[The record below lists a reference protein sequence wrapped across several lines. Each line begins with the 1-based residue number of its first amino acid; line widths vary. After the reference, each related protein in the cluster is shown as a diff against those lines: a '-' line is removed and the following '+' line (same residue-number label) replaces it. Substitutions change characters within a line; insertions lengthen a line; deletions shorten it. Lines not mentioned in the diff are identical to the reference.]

1 MSGPKTVRNSAD
13 VAAYLE
19 SVAEPRRRADA
30 IAACELIREVTG
42 AEPAMW
48 GTGIVGFGEYHY
60 RYASGQEGDWPAVG
74 LAPRKAALTLYLSDG
89 FDNRQ
94 DLLARLGPHT
104 VGKSCLYLKKLDAVD
119 PVVLRE
125 LVRAAFHEVNGKQI
139 SST

>member
-13 VAAYLE
+13 VAACLE
-19 SVAEPRRRADA
+19 SVAEPRRRADV

-125 LVRAAFHEVNGKQI
+125 LVHAAFHEVNGKQI